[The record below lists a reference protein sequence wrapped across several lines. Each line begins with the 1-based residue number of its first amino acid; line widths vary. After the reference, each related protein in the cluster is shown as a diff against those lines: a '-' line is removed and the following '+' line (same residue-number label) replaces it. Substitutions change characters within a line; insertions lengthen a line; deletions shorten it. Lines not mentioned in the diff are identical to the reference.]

1 MNKKQSWMYVSIGS
15 IILSVISLLLPVLSY
30 QNSKTGT
37 TTHYNIFKLL
47 SNSDLIQNVF
57 KEYQGEFL
65 RSVSYGA
72 ISVWVIILS
81 LIGLIAIILSFV
93 GIKSMAKQY
102 ESARPFQLTICG
114 LVGTAIPSIVLL
126 ILYIFSKNQYAGTM
140 RLGTYIVVTP
150 IAMVLACFA
159 VTNKYRMSKEE
170 AAIEKEARRYIRP
183 AGDLPVRKYGGSQYY
198 GKQY

>member
-1 MNKKQSWMYVSIGS
+1 MDKKQSWMYVSIGS
-15 IILSVISLLLPVLSY
+15 IILSVASLMLPVLSY
-30 QNSKTGT
+30 QSAKTGI

-57 KEYQGEFL
+57 REYRGEFL
-65 RSVSYGA
+65 HGMSYSA
-72 ISVWVIILS
+72 ISVCVVILS
-81 LIGLIAIILSFV
+81 LVGLTAIVLSFV
-93 GIKSMAKQY
+93 GIKSMSKQY

-126 ILYIFSKNQYAGTM
+126 ILYIFSRSQYAGTM
-140 RLGTYIVVTP
+140 RLGAYIIVTP

-170 AAIEKEARRYIRP
+170 AAIEKEARCYIRP
-183 AGDLPVRKYGGSQYY
+183 AGDLPVRKHGGSQYY
-198 GKQY
+198 GQQY